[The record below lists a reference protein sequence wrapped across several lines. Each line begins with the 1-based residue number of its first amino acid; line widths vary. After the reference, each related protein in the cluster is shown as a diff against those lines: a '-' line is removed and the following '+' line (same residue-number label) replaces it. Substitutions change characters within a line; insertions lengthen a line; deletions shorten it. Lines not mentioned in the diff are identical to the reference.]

1 VKSPIVSL
9 QGAGVLGSNRDV
21 VRQHNLSIILQM
33 IHFYGTVTR
42 SQLTSSTGLNRS
54 TISDLVSELEQLGFA
69 YESEAASGSGVGRPS
84 LVVSAS
90 TKVVAFAVH
99 PEIDATTVGLVS
111 LAGKVLKTVRVAMGP
126 NPTAADS
133 VKTAAKAISEFRNQL
148 EPDQRI
154 AGIGVAIPGQV
165 RVSDNVVRFAPQ
177 LGWVEQ
183 PFGSMLSQATGLP
196 VFVDNDASIGCMAE
210 RNFGAA
216 RGLLDAVYL
225 FAGSGG
231 IGGGAIVNGSQL
243 RGTSGYGG
251 EFGHVRIG
259 GSNDVDY
266 SGLSGTLESL
276 VRRDDLLHVFKMYS
290 ATDRELDQEIRST
303 KSKEAIKIL
312 RKQVD
317 SLGAGI
323 STYVNIFNP
332 EAIILGGFLTSLFD
346 FDPERLL
353 EVMKS
358 GTIKAA
364 QERVV
369 IRNGELGEETLM
381 VGSAELAFRAILENP
396 GNAQLVPVRKSR

>member
-183 PFGSMLSQATGLP
+183 PFGSMLSQASGLP

-231 IGGGAIVNGSQL
+231 IGGGAIVNGIQL